1 MLGSDIVFFIQ
12 IVLLFIGSAFFSGS
26 EVAIFSLD
34 KKKLGQFYDKSGII
48 YKYLAAL
55 LEYPKRLLI
64 TILIGNTL
72 LNVIASFLCAVYALG
87 LVHRYNIP
95 ISYDLAITIEVVIL
109 TIALLIFGEISPK
122 VLSSKNPV
130 FVSKM
135 TAVPLYWIS
144 VILYPIAETINEV
157 MKGAFSKLHI
167 KSSSYILVSDE
178 ISHMVQ
184 FGHESGTLED
194 DEHDLIQGLVS
205 SKTTRVREIMTHR
218 VDIDSISIDQ
228 PFLEIVETVKSS
240 GHSRLPVCK
249 DNLDEILGVMYA
261 KDLLVYIRGEDSLG
275 SFNLKNIIRQPL
287 IVPETKLI
295 NELMRDFQDKKSHLA
310 IVVDEYGGTSGL
322 VTLED
327 IIQEIV
333 GDISDENLQGK
344 GDIIKLPDGMLLIQ
358 GSTPIDKVV
367 EELALNLDITD
378 TNYDTFAGWVLD
390 FTGQIP
396 KAGDHFL
403 YEGFKF
409 IIREVENNKIS
420 MVLAEKVKH
429 KNSSNI

>member
-1 MLGSDIVFFIQ
+1 LGPDIIFFMQ

-34 KKKLGQFYDKSGII
+34 KKKLDQYYDKSGII
-48 YKYLAAL
+48 YKYIVAL
-55 LEYPKRLLI
+55 LDYPKRLLI
-64 TILIGNTL
+64 TILIGNTI
-72 LNVIASFLCAVYALG
+72 LNVVASFLSAFYALQF
-87 LVHRYNIP
+87 VHMHNIP
-95 ISYDLAITIEVVIL
+95 ISNDLTITIEIIVL
-109 TIALLIFGEISPK
+109 TLTLLVFGEISPK
-122 VLSSKNPV
+122 VMSSKNPV
-130 FVSKM
+130 LVSKL
-135 TAVPLYWIS
+135 AAIPLYWIS
-144 VILYPIAETINEV
+144 IVFYPIAQTINEI
-157 MKGAFSKLHI
+157 MKTVFSKLHI

-178 ISHMVQ
+178 ITHMVK

-194 DEHDLIQGLVS
+194 EEHDIIQGLVS

-218 VDIDSISIDQ
+218 VDINAIAIDQ
-228 PFLEIVETVKSS
+228 SFQDIVETVKRS
-240 GHSRLPVCK
+240 GHSRLPVCN
-249 DNLDEILGVMYA
+249 DDLDEILGVLYA
-261 KDLLVYIRGEDSLG
+261 KDLLIYISNESSPSR
-275 SFNLKNIIRQPL
+275 FNLKDIIRQPL

-333 GDISDENLQGK
+333 GDIRDENIEGN
-344 GDIIKLPDGMLLIQ
+344 GDITKQPDGTLLIL

-367 EELALNLDITD
+367 EELSLNLDITD

-396 KAGDHFL
+396 KTGESFL

-409 IIREVENNKIS
+409 IIREVDNNKIS
-420 MVLAEKVKH
+420 LVAAEKVKQ
-429 KNSSNI
+429 KNSSSI